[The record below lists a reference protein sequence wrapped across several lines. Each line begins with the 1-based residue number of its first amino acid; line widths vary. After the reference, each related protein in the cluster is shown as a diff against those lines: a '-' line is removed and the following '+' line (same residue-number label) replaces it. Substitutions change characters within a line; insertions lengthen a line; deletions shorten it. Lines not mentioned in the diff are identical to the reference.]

1 MITHKPQLWFS
12 FNKPIN
18 PIYDILLQNP
28 LLMKLDLW
36 YMFVNALIH
45 KTQLRYPFFRAIFT
59 HKPNYGILF
68 CKAPFTHKTQL
79 WYTFCKAPFTHKTQL
94 SYPANKLY
102 WQIPIM
108 LPYTWK
114 WNPSL
119 TKTQLWLE
127 FSKAHLLLSQNPI
140 PVSFCFSHYWHKPNY
155 DILLPKPI
163 YLQVHPITV
172 LQSLTLQRFYYFK
185 PKIERPVESEGNLH
199 LCVKSSNF
207 KTKVT
212 D

>member
-18 PIYDILLQNP
+18 PIYDILLQIP

-68 CKAPFTHKTQL
+68 CKSPFTHKTQL

-140 PVSFCFSHYWHKPNY
+140 PVSFCFSHLLTQTQLWYPFAKAHLFTSTPNNCFAKP
-155 DILLPKPI
+155 DTPEILL
-163 YLQVHPITV
+163 LQTKDWK
-172 LQSLTLQRFYYFK
+172 TRWEWR
-185 PKIERPVESEGNLH
+185 KIAFM
-199 LCVKSSNF
+199 C
-207 KTKVT
+207 
-212 D
+212 

>member
-1 MITHKPQLWFS
+1 MIS
-12 FNKPIN
+12 INKPIN

-45 KTQLRYPFFRAIFT
+45 KTQLRYTFFTAIFT

-68 CKAPFTHKTQL
+68 A
-79 WYTFCKAPFTHKTQL
+79 
-94 SYPANKLY
+94 KLPLLTNPIMVYFFAKLPLLTKPNYHILQINFY

-155 DILLPKPI
+155 DILFAKAHLFTSTPNNCFAKPDTPEI
-163 YLQVHPITV
+163 LLLQTKDWK
-172 LQSLTLQRFYYFK
+172 TRWEWR
-185 PKIERPVESEGNLH
+185 KIAFM
-199 LCVKSSNF
+199 C
-207 KTKVT
+207 
-212 D
+212 